1 MRIIDK
7 KIAKNY
13 KFDIIEIY
21 IVLTGDIVIVF
32 YVRLFYKKIYS
43 KYQGQIVRRREQGGS
58 ESGKRN

>member
-32 YVRLFYKKIYS
+32 YVRLFYKKIHS
-43 KYQGQIVRRREQGGS
+43 KYQGQIVRRREQEGS